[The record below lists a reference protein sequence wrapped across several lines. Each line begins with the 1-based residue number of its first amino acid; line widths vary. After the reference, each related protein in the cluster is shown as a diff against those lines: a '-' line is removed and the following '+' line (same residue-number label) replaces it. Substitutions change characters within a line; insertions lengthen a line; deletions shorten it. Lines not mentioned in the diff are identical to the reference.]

1 MDFYLTKAAWG
12 LLAPANALLWML
24 VGGLV
29 LSLRPRRRRLGL
41 GLVWTAA
48 AVFTAL
54 ALLPVGAWL
63 GHPLEDRFP
72 RPAVLPERVGGII
85 VLGGAVEPP
94 IAASRGDPALN
105 GAAERLLSFVELA
118 RRYPDAPLIATGGAG
133 LVWDSGQKEGD
144 VVVAVLKQMGFDTG
158 RVMVE
163 NLSRNT
169 WENALFSRPLADPQ
183 PGAPWILITSAV
195 HMPRSVGIFRRQDWP
210 VIPYPVDFRTRADGV
225 WYPSFDLLSGLNLTS
240 DMMREWLGLA
250 GYFLMGRTD
259 RLFPGP

>member
-1 MDFYLTKAAWG
+1 MDFYALKAVWA
-12 LLAPANALLWML
+12 LLAPANMLVWVL

-41 GLVWTAA
+41 GLVWAVA
-48 AVFTAL
+48 AVFVAL
-54 ALLPVGAWL
+54 TLLPVGSWL

-72 RPAVLPERVGGII
+72 HPGRLPERVGGII

-94 IAASRGDPALN
+94 IAASRGVPALN
-105 GAAERLLSFVELA
+105 GAAERLLAFAELA
-118 RRYPDAPLIATGGAG
+118 RRYPDAPLIATGGSG
-133 LVWDSGQKEGD
+133 LVWDGDVREGD
-144 VVVAVLKQMGFDTG
+144 VVLAALEQMGFDTR
-158 RVMVE
+158 RVMIE

-183 PGAPWILITSAV
+183 PDAPWILITSAV
-195 HMPRSVGIFRRQDWP
+195 HMPRAAGIFRRLDWP
-210 VIPYPVDFRTRADGV
+210 VIPYPVDYRTRGGGG
-225 WYPSFDLLSGLNLTS
+225 WRPSLDMLSGLDLTS

-259 RLFPGP
+259 QPFPGP